1 MKGVSEPQMKMMLK
15 AAGVVQGGVRLYQRA
30 KQLLLSRAVL
40 VISLA
45 VVLLAVVLRYLGLM

>member
-15 AAGVVQGGVRLYQRA
+15 VAGVVQGGVRMYQRV

-40 VISLA
+40 LISLA
-45 VVLLAVVLRYLGLM
+45 VVLLAVLLRYLGLM